1 MSEPS
6 RELLHLPSNPS
17 ILEILQLGSREQKT
31 KQKQDSRQQP
41 STASVPWSEV
51 LGKVKNFLGEI
62 AKANEQLAID
72 AQEKPREEIDLEAL
86 TGNEKEYIEMD
97 LLLGVADLNSDEA
110 VAAAESDMC
119 GTQSTVIPVACDS
132 SSDEEEGED
141 ESDASD
147 NEEEDSIV
155 HSEKI
160 VKKAENIEPKKK
172 RQKIVVLN

>member
-1 MSEPS
+1 MSEPT
-6 RELLHLPSNPS
+6 RELLDLPSKPS
-17 ILEILQLGSREQKT
+17 ILEILQLGSKEQKA

-41 STASVPWSEV
+41 STASVPRSEV

-72 AQEKPREEIDLEAL
+72 AQEKPREEIYLEAL

-110 VAAAESDMC
+110 VAAAESNMC

-132 SSDEEEGED
+132 SSDEGGED

-155 HSEKI
+155 NSEKI

>member
-6 RELLHLPSNPS
+6 RELLDVPSKPS
-17 ILEILQLGSREQKT
+17 ILEMLQLGSREPEA
-31 KQKQDSRQQP
+31 KQKQDSRQKP
-41 STASVPWSEV
+41 SAASVPRSEV

-72 AQEKPREEIDLEAL
+72 AQDKPREEIDLEAL
-86 TGNEKEYIEMD
+86 TGNENEYIEMD

-110 VAAAESDMC
+110 VAAAESHMC

-132 SSDEEEGED
+132 SSDEEEED

-147 NEEEDSIV
+147 NEGEDSIAK
-155 HSEKI
+155 SEKI
-160 VKKAENIEPKKK
+160 VKKVENIEPKKK